1 MAPPKSPVP
10 RALRGGAG
18 AYFTKRATI
27 KVEAG
32 LVVILLRSCRLSS
45 SLYALG
51 RRPVHPV
58 LPGPCPCPARRVQ
71 RSLGQTLSRSQIA
84 DFEVREEPR
93 LPCLTPPLGPL
104 IRARVSRVHREAK
117 NQTNMV
123 IDKNTHNVSR
133 LAAATHGHG
142 TVSSTSAWSQPGL
155 SSWHGGYAASDSPCA
170 WGGGLRRRQRK
181 EARRSPCV

>member
-1 MAPPKSPVP
+1 MLAVAQLVAPPKSPVP

-84 DFEVREEPR
+84 DFEVRE
-93 LPCLTPPLGPL
+93 
-104 IRARVSRVHREAK
+104 
-117 NQTNMV
+117 
-123 IDKNTHNVSR
+123 
-133 LAAATHGHG
+133 
-142 TVSSTSAWSQPGL
+142 
-155 SSWHGGYAASDSPCA
+155 AASAVSHAPSRPA
-170 WGGGLRRRQRK
+170 NPGPRVTGSQGSK
-181 EARRSPCV
+181 EPN